1 MAARAVV
8 WIITTSFVLGLLHWG
23 REVLQPLALAG
34 LLSLA
39 LWPMV
44 RRLRQFGLNHAPAV
58 LLSVALVGMVVAW
71 VATLLTLQLANV
83 AQELPRYSEAI
94 QAKAEDVRNLVL
106 RPFEKLGEELDKIE
120 PRRPV
125 PRLQEDVAAEPADD
139 RPRAVG
145 RGAEAADSSISHWF
159 SALWGPLGQAF
170 IVMVLLV
177 FVLLEHESL
186 RDRLVSLTG
195 GAQVARTF
203 QALADTGEGV
213 ARFFCAQFLVNAGFA
228 LVLGLT
234 LWALG
239 VPHAALWGALGGM
252 LRLVPYV
259 GILAA
264 GGMVTAFAAAVDPGW
279 SLALSVLIAFGMLEL
294 LAANVLEPQVYG
306 HSTGLSPLAVIV
318 SALFWSAVWGPVGL
332 LMSTP
337 LTVCMVVV
345 GRHVRALAPLSVL
358 LTESTGISRAQRL
371 YQRALAGETDEILR
385 DARRELRREGLVTFF
400 DNSLLPAVALAAE
413 DSRHGHLGP
422 YQREHLRDTLIALT
436 EALSGM
442 VPTRGLRRRPLPA
455 LAHATVGAYLRQA
468 RLSRQGRWQGG
479 LDVPESSVVVC
490 VGLLRERDALLTELL
505 VRALSHAGL
514 DARSICTD
522 DPLDKL
528 EPEASRLVSS
538 IFIAAPLPED
548 LEPWIALCQAVRGRA
563 PQAMLV
569 AVRPPLEPDP
579 LDDGLIQPHVD
590 LLVRSYS
597 EAAAFALQA
606 SRGQAQRLP
615 A

>member
-1 MAARAVV
+1 
-8 WIITTSFVLGLLHWG
+8 
-23 REVLQPLALAG
+23 
-34 LLSLA
+34 
-39 LWPMV
+39 
-44 RRLRQFGLNHAPAV
+44 
-58 LLSVALVGMVVAW
+58 
-71 VATLLTLQLANV
+71 
-83 AQELPRYSEAI
+83 
-94 QAKAEDVRNLVL
+94 
-106 RPFEKLGEELDKIE
+106 
-120 PRRPV
+120 
-125 PRLQEDVAAEPADD
+125 
-139 RPRAVG
+139 
-145 RGAEAADSSISHWF
+145 
-159 SALWGPLGQAF
+159 
-170 IVMVLLV
+170 
-177 FVLLEHESL
+177 
-186 RDRLVSLTG
+186 
-195 GAQVARTF
+195 
-203 QALADTGEGV
+203 
-213 ARFFCAQFLVNAGFA
+213 
-228 LVLGLT
+228 
-234 LWALG
+234 
-239 VPHAALWGALGGM
+239 
-252 LRLVPYV
+252 
-259 GILAA
+259 
-264 GGMVTAFAAAVDPGW
+264 
-279 SLALSVLIAFGMLEL
+279 
-294 LAANVLEPQVYG
+294 
-306 HSTGLSPLAVIV
+306 
-318 SALFWSAVWGPVGL
+318 
-332 LMSTP
+332 MSTP

-455 LAHATVGAYLRQA
+455 LAHANVGAYLRQA

-479 LDVPESSVVVC
+479 LDVPENSVVVC

-548 LEPWIALCQAVRGRA
+548 LEPWIALSQAVRGRA